1 MNINDALKRAIYHH
15 NENRISEA
23 EALYRSVLEF
33 EINHP
38 VASVLLAKILLQTGR
53 PNAVEKIL
61 KTVISHHAYY
71 MQAYNAMGDFYE
83 HKKERLNALRC
94 YKKALMLEP
103 THSAPLVAIGN
114 IMQNLDTYSDAD
126 NLKIFKVFS
135 MNLLQRTNLTGP
147 KIMLPYL
154 GQYYL

>member
-1 MNINDALKRAIYHH
+1 MNINDALKRAICHH
-15 NENRISEA
+15 NGNRISEA

-38 VASVLLAKILLQTGR
+38 IASVLLAKILLQTGR

-83 HKKERLNALRC
+83 NKKKKLNALKC

-103 THSAPLVAIGN
+103 AQSAPYVAIGLSL
-114 IMQNLDTYSDAD
+114 IH
-126 NLKIFKVFS
+126 I
-135 MNLLQRTNLTGP
+135 
-147 KIMLPYL
+147 
-154 GQYYL
+154 